1 MATYYVNGT
10 SGDDSNDGTSAM
22 AAKATVQAAIDASSD
37 NDTVSVANGTYSENV
52 TLNKDI
58 TLQSTSG
65 TYVGTIITASS
76 AGKTITVTSAGDG
89 ATIKNLTIIY
99 ASTQNSTTS
108 NAGAILSDSNG
119 SGAITVEG
127 CSIVSNTCGIGY
139 LASGTVVNR
148 CRLTGTGVQGNATKA
163 KGSNYGVV
171 AYNYSITVTAC
182 LLTDWGAA
190 GIYLDHN
197 DSVAKSCTVVST
209 GNYDTYFQGA
219 IWSTGESSGG
229 PTVANCIAFNA
240 HGTNDQGMRFGF
252 QHSSNSHEGLFSNC
266 LTYDS
271 GSNRDM
277 GDNTGTSAS
286 SAKHEYW
293 RMDAATTTNLYGG
306 DYDGN
311 GSVDNSYGD
320 NIVNAN
326 PIFVDHTIAN
336 YTPHSDGSAYGNGI
350 ASLTASL
357 DLSGS
362 AFNSSPSIGC
372 FEGAASGWSG
382 GTHVAGVAAGSCT
395 SVVGVAVGSIA
406 SIKGV

>member
-10 SGDDSNDGTSAM
+10 SGDDTNDGLSAI
-22 AAKATVQAAIDASSD
+22 AAKATVQAGIDASSAA
-37 NDTVSVANGTYSENV
+37 DTVTIANGTYSENV
-52 TLNKDI
+52 TLNKNI

-65 TYVGTIITASS
+65 TYVGTTITAAS

-89 ATIKNLTIIY
+89 ATIKNLTITY

-119 SGAITVEG
+119 SGAVTIQG
-127 CSIVSNTCGIGY
+127 CSITSNTCGVGY
-139 LASGTVVNR
+139 LASGTVVDR

-163 KGSNYGVV
+163 KGSNYGIVS
-171 AYNYSITVTAC
+171 YNYSITVTAC

-197 DSVAKSCTVVST
+197 DSVAKSCTIVST

-219 IWSTGESSGG
+219 IWSTGETGGG

-240 HGTNDQGMRFGF
+240 HATNDQGMRFGF
-252 QHSSNSHEGLFSNC
+252 QHSGNSHQGLISNC
-266 LTYDS
+266 LAFDS

-277 GDNTGTSAS
+277 GDNSGTSAG

-293 RMDAATTTNLYGG
+293 RMDAATTTNLYSG

-311 GSVDNSYGD
+311 GSTENAYGD
-320 NIVNAN
+320 NVVNAN
-326 PIFVDHTIAN
+326 PIFVDHAN
-336 YTPHSDGSAYGNGI
+336 ADYTPNSDGSAYGNGI

-382 GTHVAGVAAGSCT
+382 GSTVGPVAVGSVTSVAGVAK
-395 SVVGVAVGSIA
+395 GSI
-406 SIKGV
+406 SKIIGV